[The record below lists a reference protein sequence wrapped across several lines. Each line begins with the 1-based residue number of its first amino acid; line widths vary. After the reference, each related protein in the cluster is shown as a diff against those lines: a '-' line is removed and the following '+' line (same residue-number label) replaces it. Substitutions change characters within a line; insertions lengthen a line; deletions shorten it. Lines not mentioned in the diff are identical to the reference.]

1 MGLQFFAAIF
11 GFLLGIWGAVAL
23 SRVHDLEQDDTL
35 VWSLGLVAVLFSF
48 LTPIV
53 FIIVLVRCA
62 LKAKQNKELEEGWLI
77 SFLRCTWIPIKKRTC
92 CCVMFPL
99 VSMTVFVTT
108 LALETY
114 DTKIDVRNF
123 ETFVIGR

>member
-1 MGLQFFAAIF
+1 MIKKVNQNFLIILWDSKFCLNSTKELEIYLGGNKGNYFEKLSLCVWQKRYSQSHSAGATPVGLQFFAAIF

-53 FIIVLVRCA
+53 FTAAGTDDFRW
-62 LKAKQNKELEEGWLI
+62 E
-77 SFLRCTWIPIKKRTC
+77 FH
-92 CCVMFPL
+92 
-99 VSMTVFVTT
+99 
-108 LALETY
+108 
-114 DTKIDVRNF
+114 
-123 ETFVIGR
+123 